1 MWITWKKE
9 LLHYAFILEGL
20 KVLLKTKDVINL
32 ANLMITRLSA
42 PYWLVSISG

>member
-20 KVLLKTKDVINL
+20 KDLLKTEDVINQ
-32 ANLMITRLSA
+32 ANLID
-42 PYWLVSISG
+42 YQVISTVLAS